1 DHPAKV
7 VKENGK
13 TFVQFTIKN
22 PDWWQSFELFDG
34 AQQLKQH
41 EVSKTADQKVINFE
55 VKPGTKMVTSKVHIA
70 VPDINYNNKYTTQIA
85 FDEAVADL
93 KAPESKPQV
102 KPMPKP
108 QEKAEDQATDKVV
121 DKTAEKEK
129 VQPQV
134 ITPEKDTKQV
144 DESTEKASDES
155 NV

>member
-1 DHPAKV
+1 QSDHTTPKVETLNAAPVTKEIGFMVKKDGKDQKSVMDDYMDHPAKV

-41 EVSKTADQKVINFE
+41 EVAKTADQKVINFE
-55 VKPGTKMVTSKVHIA
+55 VKPGTKMLTSKVHIV
-70 VPDINYNNKYTTQIA
+70 VPGINYNNKYTTQIA

-108 QEKAEDQATDKVV
+108 QEKAEDQAT
-121 DKTAEKEK
+121 
-129 VQPQV
+129 
-134 ITPEKDTKQV
+134 
-144 DESTEKASDES
+144 
-155 NV
+155 